1 MESNMEELAHIKG
14 NGTKEPIRELMTK
27 SRPLTGGAPS
37 YSPRSSAN
45 PTR

>member
-27 SRPLTGGAPS
+27 SRPLASDASS